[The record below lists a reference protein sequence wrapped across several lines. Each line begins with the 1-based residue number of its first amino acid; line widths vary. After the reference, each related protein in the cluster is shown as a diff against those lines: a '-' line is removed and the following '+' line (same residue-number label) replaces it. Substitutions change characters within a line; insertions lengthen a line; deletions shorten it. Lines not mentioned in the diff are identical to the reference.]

1 MAEPLTFINSKT
13 QSFEALKR
21 GLHLTGVSARKFDAL
36 NSHIASTVVI
46 AGELVIIGDTSTPAS
61 TSQEAYLMA
70 KANEIHLSLLS
81 NQVDGDDFLLD
92 NFDLLQGVLAN
103 GSLGAGVVSDA
114 WSRHMA
120 GIKASLEEI
129 EKLHQQYLRTGSI
142 TARDKFYTERAILF
156 AKLEGQLDNV
166 ASYGAGL
173 QKQGTVKRMLGIST
187 KSYLNSGEISGYA
200 EKIAGVARAAK
211 YIKKGVYIGTALDIA
226 STALEIK
233 KACSLGREDQCTR
246 AKYIEGSSLVLG
258 LAGSAMGGSAGGF
271 GATLGCTVVLG
282 LASGGPGALVCA
294 VVGGAVGGWAG
305 GVIGGN
311 LGESTGEFI
320 YGKITP

>member
-1 MAEPLTFINSKT
+1 MAEPLSFINSKT
-13 QSFEALKR
+13 QSFEALKL
-21 GLHLTGVSARKFDAL
+21 GLHLSGISARKFDAL
-36 NSHIASTVVI
+36 NSHIANTVVI

-61 TSQEAYLMA
+61 TSQEAYLMG

-187 KSYLNSGEISGYA
+187 KSYLNRGEISGYA

-226 STALEIK
+226 STALEIR
-233 KACSLGREDQCTR
+233 KACSLGREDQCTK
-246 AKYIEGSSLVLG
+246 AKYIEGSSLAFGLG
-258 LAGSAMGGSAGGF
+258 ISAVGGVAGGF
-271 GATLGCTVVLG
+271 GATLACTVVLG
-282 LASGGPGALVCA
+282 LTTGPGALACA
-294 VVGGAVGGWAG
+294 VVGGTAG
-305 GVIGGN
+305 GAAGGA
-311 LGESTGEFI
+311 LGGKFGETMGEFL
-320 YGKITP
+320 YGKITQ